1 MMRSLLLL
9 LSPFLLFGC
18 AKPVPPLFQEPVPY
32 SSPSGPA
39 ALGQRLTAGPT
50 GDVLLSWIDRDEVGG
65 TLRVS
70 RLGDS
75 GWSEP
80 RVVTSDP
87 KMFVNWADFPSVT
100 ALGGGRWI
108 AHWLRYSADLVYSYD
123 VVVSHS
129 TDSGATWSPPVS
141 PHADGTPTEHGF
153 VSLWPASDVTGLVWL
168 DGRKTGNEHA
178 DDPMAS
184 GMTLRAATIDHEGG
198 INAEQEIDALV
209 CDCCQTDIAVATS
222 GPIVVYRDRTPG
234 EIRDISISR
243 YVDGRWQPP
252 QALSNDGWE
261 IAGCP
266 VNGPA
271 IAAHGDLVAVAW
283 FTAARNSPI
292 VKARISKNGGK
303 TFGDTIII
311 DTGRPLGHVDV
322 TYIGDSSFAISW
334 MKHGDRLHDILL
346 RSLTSEGELSLYKT
360 AGRTAVSH
368 NVPQMVEQDGK
379 LIMAW
384 TDRIRDESRIGA
396 VSLEI
401 NYAE

>member
-9 LSPFLLFGC
+9 LSPVLLLGC
-18 AKPVPPLFQEPVPY
+18 AKPVPPLFQEPIPY

-39 ALGQRLTAGPT
+39 ALGQRLTVGPT
-50 GDVLLSWIDRDEVGG
+50 GDVLLSWIDRDDDGG

-70 RLGDS
+70 HLDDN
-75 GWSEP
+75 GWSKP
-80 RVVTSDP
+80 QVVISDP
-87 KMFVNWADFPSVT
+87 RMFVNWADFPSVT
-100 ALGGGRWI
+100 ALGDGRWI

-123 VVVSHS
+123 IIVAHS
-129 TDSGATWSPPVS
+129 ADAGATWSLPVS
-141 PHADGTPTEHGF
+141 PHSDGTPTEHGF
-153 VSLWPASDVTGLVWL
+153 VSMWPAANATGLVWL
-168 DGRKTGNEHA
+168 DGRKTGDEHGG
-178 DDPMAS
+178 DPMAS
-184 GMTLRAATIDHEGG
+184 GMTLRAAEIDHDGG
-198 INAEQEIDALV
+198 INGEQEIDALV

-222 GPIVVYRDRTPG
+222 GPIVVYRDRTPE

-252 QALSNDGWE
+252 QALSTDGWE

-271 IAAHGDLVAVAW
+271 IAAHGNLVAVAW
-283 FTAARNSPI
+283 FTAARDSPI
-292 VKARISKNGGK
+292 VKARVSKNGGK

-311 DTGRPLGHVDV
+311 DTGKPLGHVDV

-334 MKHGDRLHDILL
+334 MKHGDNLHDILL

-360 AGRTAVSH
+360 AGRTAVAH
-368 NVPQMVEQDGK
+368 NVPQMVEHDGK

-384 TDRIRDESRIGA
+384 TDRVRDESRIGT

-401 NYAE
+401 VHAE